1 LTQNQ
6 DSFSS
11 SLSVFCWYSGHLTR
25 AVYWIYFSVPC
36 RINTS
41 KKRGHLTRCIE
52 FIQALH
58 VESTLRKKGV
68 LFFWK
73 KKQNFVQGREGARH
87 TMFVVHERA
96 CQLRIATA
104 RYAAA
109 CCTPLALFW
118 QSPNRALCLL
128 YCTCTWRCCAPR
140 PRWILG
146 RIAAWYRYFCK

>member
-1 LTQNQ
+1 VCFAGIQGI
-6 DSFSS
+6 
-11 SLSVFCWYSGHLTR
+11 WH
-25 AVYWIYFSVPC
+25 A
-36 RINTS
+36 
-41 KKRGHLTRCIE
+41 RCIG
-52 FIQALH
+52 FILAFH
-58 VESTLRKKGV
+58 VESTLRKKEGIWHGV
-68 LFFWK
+68 LNLFKRCMWNQHFEKKEFCSFGK